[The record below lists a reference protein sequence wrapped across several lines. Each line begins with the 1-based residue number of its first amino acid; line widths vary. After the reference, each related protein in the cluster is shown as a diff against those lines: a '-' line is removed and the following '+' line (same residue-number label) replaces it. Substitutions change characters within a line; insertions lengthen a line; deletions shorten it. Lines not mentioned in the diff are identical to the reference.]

1 VDAAANAYFAPAA
14 AAAAPAPAAP
24 SKGALNALFDAYEK
38 KDDAAD
44 TVGVNGTVAYLAD
57 LGVAPSDVAAF
68 VVSEIVR
75 SPTLGEITREGFG
88 AGWSAL
94 GADTLDKQRRLVAGR
109 RAALAGSAELRRAV
123 YAHAF
128 RLGLTESNQRS
139 IEKDTAL
146 GFWSVLLAPPAFEWS
161 TPRHDWLGE
170 WIEFV
175 GQANAKGVNKDV
187 WEQTLKFAGET
198 LKDESLSWWDEN
210 SAWPALIDEF
220 VEWVKEKRGG
230 KKAGDEEMEY

>member
-1 VDAAANAYFAPAA
+1 VPTT
-14 AAAAPAPAAP
+14 AAPAQPASSTSGKA
-24 SKGALNALFDAYEK
+24 ALAALFDSYEK
-38 KDDAAD
+38 KDDAD
-44 TVGVNGTVAYLAD
+44 TIGVNGTVAYLAD
-57 LGVAPSDVAAF
+57 LGVSPSDVAAF
-68 VVSEIVR
+68 IVSEIVA
-75 SPTLGEITREGFG
+75 SPTLGEMTRDGF
-88 AGWSAL
+88 AGGWAAL
-94 GADTLDKQRRLVAGR
+94 GCETLDKQRKVVVQR
-109 RAALAGSAELRRAV
+109 RAGLAANPTLRRAV

-161 TPRHDWLGE
+161 TPTHDWLGE

-175 GQANAKGVNKDV
+175 GQASAKGVNRDV

-230 KKAGDEEMEY
+230 NKVGDEEMEY